1 MAVPFG
7 KYLLERKLAEGGM
20 AEIFLARPGPGFVGP
35 PRSQL
40 VVKRLFAHHSSEKEF
55 VRMFFNESRLAAR
68 LKHYNIVDIF
78 DQGEVDGAYYLA
90 MEYIHGEDLRSIAQ
104 QADAVNR
111 RPPLGVVCRI
121 VMDMLAGLHYAH
133 TLADENGAPLGLVHR
148 DISPQNVLVTYD
160 GAVKVIDFGIAKA
173 TQARD
178 SEQTQG
184 GLIKGKYAYMSPEQ
198 TRSGQLDSRSDVFSA
213 GILLWELVTWR
224 RLFKRGTDLA
234 TLVAVTEEPAPSMT
248 LISPEVPPEIDVVAL
263 KALAPDPEARY
274 ASAQEF
280 LEALDACC
288 AKAGLDNSHEALGR
302 YMREIFA
309 TKLAQQQ
316 AEARAI
322 ARASLGGAATR
333 PSGVQSRPRA
343 MTMPLQVITPS
354 VAQAARKNAQAADAE
369 PPSRSSSRPPQPG
382 APASSRSAQLSG
394 PHGPLPPSQRSMPM
408 PALGQSSSSGLS
420 AVGPPSKAGSPGRGV
435 PIPVPAVDSG
445 ALSGPNPIA
454 TVDKSGANVAASA
467 SQTVAVAA
475 ADQRRRVAVAVVIG
489 VLVGII
495 AVLVLQLMLRRG

>member
-7 KYLLERKLAEGGM
+7 KYLLDRKLAEGGM

-35 PRSQL
+35 PRNQI

-68 LKHYNIVDIF
+68 LKHPNIVDIF
-78 DQGEVDGAYYLA
+78 DQGEVDGASYLA

-133 TLADENGAPLGLVHR
+133 TLTDDNGAPLGLVHR

-248 LISPEVPPEIDVVAL
+248 VISPDVPPEIDAVAL
-263 KALAPDPEARY
+263 KSLAPDPETRY

-280 LEALDACC
+280 LDALDAAC
-288 AKAGLDNSHEALGR
+288 AKVGLDNSRETLAR

-322 ARASLGGAATR
+322 ARASLSGAAK
-333 PSGVQSRPRA
+333 PSGVQSRQRA

-354 VAQAARKNAQAADAE
+354 MAQAARKSAPAPEAE
-369 PPSRSSSRPPQPG
+369 PPSRSSSAPVQPG

-408 PALGQSSSSGLS
+408 PAMGQSSSSGLS
-420 AVGPPSKAGSPGRGV
+420 AIGGASKPGSPGRGV
-435 PIPVPAVDSG
+435 PIAIPAVESG
-445 ALSGPNPIA
+445 ALSGPHPVA
-454 TVDKSGANVAASA
+454 SVDKSGANVAASA